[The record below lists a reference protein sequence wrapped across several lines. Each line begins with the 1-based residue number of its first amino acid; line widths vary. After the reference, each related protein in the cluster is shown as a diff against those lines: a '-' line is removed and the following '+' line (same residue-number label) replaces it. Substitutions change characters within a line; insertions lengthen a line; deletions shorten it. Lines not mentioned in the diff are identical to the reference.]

1 MSPREEEPLSNTRAI
16 DQGEPTLLQEEG
28 PQLR

>member
-1 MSPREEEPLSNTRAI
+1 MSPQEEEPLSNTRGI
-16 DQGEPTLLQEEG
+16 DQGELALLQEEG